1 MYFLYETRIKDFTL
15 VILCFFNLNVRLA
28 MLDKEIL
35 DSLKNWRELVSSY
48 KIPDNKKAV
57 FQILNTFIPFVGL
70 WTLMYFSLNWSI
82 WITMAI
88 GLVNALFLVR
98 IFIIQHD
105 CGHQSFSS
113 SRKANKFIGK
123 ICSCFSSLPFS
134 YWAKIHNFHHGH
146 NGQIE
151 VWDIGDIP
159 TLTVDKYKQ
168 KSWLGK
174 VAYRIWR
181 MPIVTFVI
189 APIYYFSIANRIPTY
204 TKKMKNAKRMVTS
217 LIKDNLLIVIVYVA
231 LSFLFGWKFLFIQ
244 FFLIFTF
251 GIIAFWFFYVQH
263 QHERSYKQLR
273 ENWDYLLSA
282 IKGSSYY
289 KLPRV
294 FQWLTGN
301 IGIHHIHHLNSL
313 IPNYNLPKALK
324 DHPILTKYATTISFR
339 ESLSLMKHKL
349 WDEVDERM
357 VSFREASRLI
367 KLRVDNMNVA
377 TAH

>member
-1 MYFLYETRIKDFTL
+1 
-15 VILCFFNLNVRLA
+15 

-113 SRKANKFIGK
+113 SRTANKFIGK
-123 ICSCFSSLPFS
+123 VCSCFSSLPFS

-168 KSWLGK
+168 KSWFGK
-174 VAYRIWR
+174 LAYRIWR

-204 TKKMKNAKRMVTS
+204 TKKMKNAKRLVTS

-289 KLPRV
+289 KLPKV

-357 VSFREASRLI
+357 VSFKEASRLI
-367 KLRVDNMNVA
+367 NLRLDNMNVA
-377 TAH
+377 AAN

>member
-1 MYFLYETRIKDFTL
+1 MYILYETRIKDFTL
-15 VILCFFNLNVRLA
+15 VTLCFFNLNVRLA

-204 TKKMKNAKRMVTS
+204 TKKMKNAKRLVTS

>member
-15 VILCFFNLNVRLA
+15 VTLCFFNLNVRLA

>member
-1 MYFLYETRIKDFTL
+1 
-15 VILCFFNLNVRLA
+15 

-48 KIPDNKKAV
+48 KIPDDKKAV

-70 WTLMYFSLNWSI
+70 WALMYFSLNWSI

-174 VAYRIWR
+174 LAYRIWR

-189 APIYYFSIANRIPTY
+189 APIYYFSVANRIPTY
-204 TKKMKNAKRMVTS
+204 TKKMKNAKRLVTS

-231 LSFLFGWKFLFIQ
+231 LSLLFGWKFLFIQ

>member
-15 VILCFFNLNVRLA
+15 VTLCFFNLNVRLA

-204 TKKMKNAKRMVTS
+204 TKKMKNAKRLVTS